1 MKNESINQ
9 HQKLCNNNENSN
21 IPITVNT
28 QIQNPNQDQNINN
41 SDEDY
46 SYSISKINKPNELK
60 NFDTL
65 NHIKKNIILYDKNCN
80 EPITNYSY
88 YCITCKK
95 SICYKCGVY
104 EHKEH
109 ILIQRDNCLQY
120 DPTFFNEIAK
130 VIEDGL
136 LIEEKKVLV
145 KNCVNNS
152 INNIKEKLDNIRIEK
167 FKEIDNIFTQIKAN
181 FMEVKN
187 NYLQTKKTLE
197 NYYDYNK
204 NFFNIDIKNIDTEE
218 MKKNSEIL
226 ENNNLNKSE
235 NNNNVKNPNEKI
247 ISNRDIENSIFLLN
261 FDLMNLCD
269 NKNIEILDSLN
280 QIKQKIN
287 IIIHNVELNTKSFI
301 EKINEYFDVN
311 LNIKKFGDFYFDVRL
326 RIQKI
331 SNHIH
336 HFQETL
342 YDIIK
347 RTNGLEKIKDLLNIL
362 DSKNKGVNHS
372 LFEQE
377 FFKNSW
383 DAFQNFGMKVRINTR
398 KKSHSKG
405 KNGNLTV
412 SEINNTTNNTNI
424 SNNKII
430 TRCETTNNICTTIN
444 YGKKT
449 INKYNSKTKN
459 SSKSRKLNYSTSP
472 FDHSRTL
479 NKNNNNTNYNTNYNI
494 KILNNNNNQPIQV
507 RNLRKV
513 NSKKNIN
520 DLDKSNFEREKITLN
535 QRLIQRF
542 FAYSIYELYS
552 KYYSICNNNSNK
564 NIIINKNIKGTIA
577 KRNSKNSFDEKNQ
590 NLPNTNFYKVQN
602 KCIIQSASYL
612 ANYTNRYDLLK
623 EAAKPLIGTN
633 QIQIFD
639 FNTKRISKKTLNL
652 TKEEHGYLFFPHGCR
667 HILIDNLLYI
677 TGGVDTC
684 GIPINIVLEY
694 NLNTNTILKLDN
706 LIENHAYHSIEYI
719 DNFDCLLI
727 IGGQNTGTCEIMD
740 MNNKIWKKLPDL
752 NYPRANTNIY
762 YNSLNGDLFC
772 LFGMTGDMSGKNF
785 KYSDVIEVLEMNNII
800 CGWVK
805 VDYYKSSGLDLKN
818 KYCMT
823 LPFTNDKLL
832 IYGGESMRNE
842 DRKLFA
848 LFNMSKNECTKVDTI
863 TMEQIKL
870 EEKKITLVDLALSK
884 LN

>member
-1 MKNESINQ
+1 MKTQSINNNQ
-9 HQKLCNNNENSN
+9 LSCNSSNNNV
-21 IPITVNT
+21 PISINDN
-28 QIQNPNQDQNINN
+28 IQNQNLNQTKNLNHP
-41 SDEDY
+41 DEDY
-46 SYSISKINKPNELK
+46 SANISKINKPNELK

-65 NHIKKNIILYDKNCN
+65 NHIKKNIILFEKNCN

-120 DPTFFNEIAK
+120 DPTFFNEISK

-136 LIEEKKVLV
+136 LIDEKKTLV
-145 KNCVNNS
+145 KNCVNDS
-152 INNIKEKLDNIRIEK
+152 INKIKEKLDNMKIEK
-167 FKEIDNIFTQIKAN
+167 FKEIDNIFSQIKAN

-197 NYYDYNK
+197 NYYDVNK
-204 NFFNIDIKNIDTEE
+204 NFFNIEIKNIDTEE
-218 MKKNSEIL
+218 MKKKTETLDYNKL
-226 ENNNLNKSE
+226 NKTDNNNA
-235 NNNNVKNPNEKI
+235 KNSNEKI
-247 ISNRDIENSIFLLN
+247 ISNKDVENSVFLIN

-287 IIIHNVELNTKSFI
+287 IIIHNIEINTKMFM

-347 RTNGLEKIKDLLNIL
+347 RTSGLEKIKDLLNIL
-362 DSKNKGVNHS
+362 DSKNKGVNNS

-377 FFKNSW
+377 FFKNSF
-383 DAFQNFGMKVRINTR
+383 DDFQNIGMRIRGNN
-398 KKSHSKG
+398 KIKSHSKG
-405 KNGNLTV
+405 KSGNLTG
-412 SEINNTTNNTNI
+412 SEINNNTK
-424 SNNKII
+424 NKTL
-430 TRCETTNNICTTIN
+430 TRCETINNISTSIN
-444 YGKKT
+444 FGKKN
-449 INKYNSKTKN
+449 INKRNCNNKN
-459 SSKSRKLNYSTSP
+459 WSKSRKFNYSTSP
-472 FDHSRTL
+472 FDLSRSMI
-479 NKNNNNTNYNTNYNI
+479 KNNKDINNNINNNISNNI
-494 KILNNNNNQPIQV
+494 KNINNNNQPLLLN
-507 RNLRKV
+507 RNLKKV

-520 DLDKSNFEREKITLN
+520 NLQNELDKSNNECEKIILN
-535 QRLIQRF
+535 QRIIQRF

-552 KYYSICNNNSNK
+552 KYYNICNNNINL
-564 NIIINKNIKGTIA
+564 NKNIKDKIA
-577 KRNSKNSFDEKNQ
+577 KRNSKSSFEEKNQ
-590 NLPNTNFYKVQN
+590 NISNTNFYKVQN
-602 KCIIQSASYL
+602 KCIIQSVSYL

-652 TKEEHGYLFFPHGCR
+652 TKEDHGYLFFPHGCR
-667 HILIDNLLYI
+667 HILIDNYLYI
-677 TGGVDTC
+677 TGGADTC
-684 GIPINIVLEY
+684 GMPINIVLEY
-694 NLNTNTILKLDN
+694 DLNTNIIVKLDN

-727 IGGQNTGTCEIMD
+727 IGGQNTSACEIMD
-740 MNNKIWKKLPDL
+740 MNNKIWRKLPDL
-752 NYPRANTNIY
+752 NYPRANCNIY
-762 YNSLNGDLFC
+762 YNNLNGDLFS
-772 LFGMTGDMSGKNF
+772 LFGMTGDMSGRNF
-785 KYSDVIEVLEMNNII
+785 KYSDIIEVLEMNNINY
-800 CGWVK
+800 GWIK

-848 LFNMSKNECTKVDTI
+848 LFNMCKNECTKVDTI
-863 TMEQIKL
+863 TLEQIKL
-870 EEKKITLVDLALSK
+870 EEKKTTLVDFALSK